1 MSSTFRSCFTFFA
14 VTLLTPI
21 IAMAQVSALT
31 PKEARDIAKAA
42 WLYAYAPLEGYK
54 TMYNQA
60 VNKDFPGYVGGFNR
74 FRHYARMNTPAD
86 TDIVTPNNDTPYSW
100 AWLDLRAEPMVLS
113 LPAMPAPRYYVNQW
127 FDLYTHN
134 FAYTGVRAT
143 GREAGNYLFAG
154 PGWKGEVPKNI
165 TKVFRSETYFIGTL
179 TRTQILDEKDIPAM
193 QAVQAQFKLA
203 PLSQF
208 VGKPAPKAVPPVAWP
223 APDDKKMAG
232 IGFISY
238 LNALLPFMPTVAS
251 EKAMMARF
259 AKIGIEPGKLFDP
272 NNLDPKIRAA
282 IEQGAADAEK
292 ELKEKALAVTSS
304 KELFGSRQEL
314 GTNYIMARNLGAM
327 VGIYGNTKT
336 EAVYGAYQTTPDGK
350 PLDGTKKWVLR
361 YPAGQLPPVNLF
373 WSITMYN
380 LPQRLLVEN
389 PINRYSIGD
398 RMPGLKMERDGS
410 LEIYLQSDS
419 PGPDKESNWL
429 PTPRGPFFMVS
440 RMYGPKQ
447 PLIDG
452 TWTDP
457 PLVEVK

>member
-1 MSSTFRSCFTFFA
+1 MSSTFRSCLAFFA

-60 VNKDFPGYVGGFNR
+60 VNKDFPGYVGGVNR

-113 LPAMPAPRYYVNQW
+113 LPAVPAPRYYVNQW

-143 GREAGNYLFAG
+143 GRKSGNYLFAG
-154 PGWKGEVPKNI
+154 PGWKGEVPNNI

-208 VGKPAPKAVPPVAWP
+208 VGKPTPKAVPPVAWP
-223 APDDKKMAG
+223 ALDDNKMAG

-272 NNLDPKIRAA
+272 NKPDPKIRAA
-282 IEQGAADAEK
+282 IEQGVADAEE
-292 ELKEKALAVTSS
+292 ELEEKALAVTMSS
-304 KELFGSRQEL
+304 EPFGTRQEL
-314 GTNYIMARNLGAM
+314 GTNYIMARNLGRNGRDLRQHQDRGGLRS
-327 VGIYGNTKT
+327 V
-336 EAVYGAYQTTPDGK
+336 PDH
-350 PLDGTKKWVLR
+350 
-361 YPAGQLPPVNLF
+361 AG
-373 WSITMYN
+373 W
-380 LPQRLLVEN
+380 
-389 PINRYSIGD
+389 
-398 RMPGLKMERDGS
+398 
-410 LEIYLQSDS
+410 
-419 PGPDKESNWL
+419 
-429 PTPRGPFFMVS
+429 
-440 RMYGPKQ
+440 
-447 PLIDG
+447 
-452 TWTDP
+452 
-457 PLVEVK
+457 

>member
-1 MSSTFRSCFTFFA
+1 MSSRLRPALAFFA
-14 VTLLTPI
+14 VMLLAPVA
-21 IAMAQVSALT
+21 AMAQPAALT
-31 PKEARDIAKAA
+31 PQQARAIAKEA
-42 WLYAYAPLEGYK
+42 WLYAYAPIEGYK

-74 FRHYARMNTPAD
+74 FRHYARMATPAD
-86 TDIVTPNNDTPYSW
+86 TDIVSPNNDTPYSW

-113 LPAMPAPRYYVNQW
+113 LPAVPEPRYYVNQW

-143 GREAGNYLFAG
+143 GRKAGNYLFAG

-165 TKVFRSETYFIGTL
+165 TKVFRSETAFIGTL
-179 TRTQILDEKDIPAM
+179 TRTQLLDEKDIPAM
-193 QAVQAQFKLA
+193 QAVQAQFRLA

-208 VGKPAPKAVPPVAWP
+208 AGKPAPKAAPPVAWP
-223 APDDKKMAG
+223 AVDDKKMAG

-251 EKAMMARF
+251 EKATMARF
-259 AKIGIEPGKLFDP
+259 AKIGIGPGKPLDP
-272 NNLDPKIRAA
+272 GKLDPKIRAA

-292 ELKEKALAVTSS
+292 ELKEKALTVTGS
-304 KELFGSRQEL
+304 KELFGTRQEL
-314 GTNYIMARNLGAM
+314 GKNYIMARNLGAM
-327 VGIYGNTKT
+327 LGIYGNTKT

-350 PLDGTKKWVLR
+350 PLDGTRKWVLR

-389 PINRYSIGD
+389 PIKRYSIGD
-398 RMPGLKMERDGS
+398 RTPGLKKGKDGS

-429 PTPRGPFFMVS
+429 PTPKGPFFMVS

-452 TWTDP
+452 TWKDP
-457 PLVEVK
+457 PLVEAK